1 MRPPHRDRFQREV
14 AIFATLLENDPRLC
28 AGLFA
33 VALARQGVK
42 LGWPA
47 TWQALIRRLR
57 GHPLPDVRAAALEIT
72 MAPE

>member
-1 MRPPHRDRFQREV
+1 MPVMRSG
-14 AIFATLLENDPRLC
+14 AAALL
-28 AGLFA
+28 AA
-33 VALARQGVK
+33 VALARQGAK